1 VAKSLSNQDLTESRS
16 TDRLLKVIVALL
28 VRQPDKELAPLKK
41 QIEILSNLGMRP
53 VEIAETLGRTQTHI
67 NKELAGIRKSSKKG
81 N

>member
-1 VAKSLSNQDLTESRS
+1 MVKTPSHQEVTESQS
-16 TDRLLKVIVALL
+16 AARLLKVIIALL

-67 NKELAGIRKSSKKG
+67 NKELAGIRKSSK
-81 N
+81 

>member
-1 VAKSLSNQDLTESRS
+1 MAKTLFNPEVTESQS
-16 TDRLLKVIVALL
+16 TARLLRVIIALL

-81 N
+81 D

>member
-1 VAKSLSNQDLTESRS
+1 VAKNTSNQEVTENRS

-81 N
+81 D

>member
-1 VAKSLSNQDLTESRS
+1 MSKISPNQEVADSGS

-67 NKELAGIRKSSKKG
+67 NKELAGIRKSGKKG

>member
-1 VAKSLSNQDLTESRS
+1 MAKTASNQEVTEHRS
-16 TDRLLKVIVALL
+16 TDRLLKVIIALL

-81 N
+81 D